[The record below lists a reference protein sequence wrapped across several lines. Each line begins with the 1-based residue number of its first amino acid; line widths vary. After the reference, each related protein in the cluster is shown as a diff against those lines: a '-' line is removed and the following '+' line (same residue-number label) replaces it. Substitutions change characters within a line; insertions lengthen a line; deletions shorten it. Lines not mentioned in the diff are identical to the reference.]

1 MAGKLISTGGKNLV
15 KGSRGAAVKAAI
27 PTKQDKIMNLV
38 NAGKRDEA
46 KAEYGAQ
53 AVRQAESRANKA
65 RPAELKKAAKEE
77 AKTIEKINK
86 SGAGTSRTMKKEK
99 TSKQRKAENAYRRI
113 QEANSKAKVVQSVD
127 DFIKAGGKI
136 EKVPAEKAAV
146 YRAEMEM
153 ELKGKTSRAARN
165 RIKDATI
172 KKKARQAKKLTQ
184 GRESDADFEARMALE
199 ARKGGVEDV
208 GRRRSQRGS
217 APDPM
222 YDYERSQA
230 ESFIRGRNKPEMGED
245 EYSDFI
251 KELSGVLG
259 FKKGGKIKKQSTA
272 RLRGVGKALRGY
284 GKAMKGK
291 Y

>member
-1 MAGKLISTGGKNLV
+1 MVGKLISTGGKNLV

-86 SGAGTSRTMKKEK
+86 SGAGTARTMKKEK

-184 GRESDADFEARMALE
+184 GRESDADFEARMARE
-199 ARKGGVEDV
+199 ARAGGVEDV

-230 ESFIRGRNKPEMGED
+230 ESFLRGRDKPFMD
-245 EYSDFI
+245 EYERLTS
-251 KELSGVLG
+251 
-259 FKKGGKIKKQSTA
+259 FKKGGKIGT
-272 RLRGVGKALRGY
+272 RPRGVGKALRGY
-284 GKAMKGK
+284 GKAMKGRK
-291 Y
+291 

>member
-1 MAGKLISTGGKNLV
+1 MADIKKEAGKKVISAVTNLI
-15 KGSRGAAVKAAI
+15 KGSRGEAVKSSA
-27 PTKQDKIMNLV
+27 PTKQDKIMSLIS
-38 NAGKRDEA
+38 AGKKNEA
-46 KAEYGAQ
+46 KAEYGSQ
-53 AVRQAESRANKA
+53 AVRQAESRAKA
-65 RPAELKKAAKEE
+65 AELKKAAKEE
-77 AKTIEKINK
+77 ANTIKKINK
-86 SGAGTSRTMKKEK
+86 SNAGTPRTMKKEK
-99 TSKQRKAENAYRRI
+99 ASKQSKAEAAYRRL

-217 APDPM
+217 APDPL

-230 ESFIRGRNKPEMGED
+230 ESFLRGRDKPFMD
-245 EYSDFI
+245 EYERLTS
-251 KELSGVLG
+251 
-259 FKKGGKIKKQSTA
+259 FKKGGKIGT
-272 RLRGVGKALRGY
+272 RPRGVGKALRGY
-284 GKAMKGK
+284 GKAMKGRK
-291 Y
+291 